1 MRKSGTEPQN
11 YTCGN
16 LGWYPKKCTR
26 ENLGWYPKNVH
37 AKIWVLIQW
46 NIYEKNWCDY
56 FVPDCKQ
63 VIEIWLPNIGLVS
76 QKIHKWKPGVISQK
90 CISEN
95 LGFYFKKYKRGNFGS
110 VPYRKFGLVPY
121 KIYLWKSRE
130 TGPKVQRLAL
140 RFTWR
145 GQNKCGQFGSRII
158 DGARAVGFSGDTPVH
173 RRTRPSRLSWRHK
186 HKEKIQVCTQKFEI
200 QKSGSI
206 LKNVELTN
214 LS

>member
-1 MRKSGTEPQN
+1 MNRVIINHTKSLFRFQYSNTKK
-11 YTCGN
+11 YTC
-16 LGWYPKKCTR
+16 
-26 ENLGWYPKNVH
+26 ENLGWSPENIHAAIWVGIPKNVL
-37 AKIWVLIQW
+37 AKIWVGIPKTYTRKSGYLF
-46 NIYEKNWCDY
+46 NEIYEKNWCDY

-121 KIYLWKSRE
+121 KIYLWNLGKPVRW
-130 TGPKVQRLAL
+130 LAL

-173 RRTRPSRLSWRHK
+173 GRSKRFRGHSRVTS
-186 HKEKIQVCTQKFEI
+186 
-200 QKSGSI
+200 
-206 LKNVELTN
+206 
-214 LS
+214 